1 MHGRDTRRHHHQ
13 NQGGNYNNYGYG
25 DGRGGGAPR
34 NHVIPTEPPFT
45 AYIGNAPET
54 MVQGDFEKHL
64 FVGLKVKQ
72 VRLVRDRQTDRFR
85 GFAYVDFDDA
95 ESLRSAIALDGTCVN
110 DRSIRIDVAV
120 RPLGAT
126 RNEGFRNKPGFQNQ
140 DNRRHPSGNTN
151 RSSDN
156 YHQGGR
162 NHYSNSNQQTHMRKS
177 SGEQGENQQNEEQN
191 PTRNRHSSGSARTNE
206 RHPSQ
211 TQAPREHKTPPRQ
224 ISNDDVFIAPDTP
237 ASNEDALDSHNQDE
251 NSGSIARQHS
261 RNWADC
267 PIDETV
273 VETTSPPPS
282 ANNTF
287 TSDDFQVVRNKNTK
301 TRPMGNT
308 GNRGRN
314 NGNYNRGGGGRGF
327 YDQTSPPYYNNQP
340 QPYYHQ
346 ARGNPQNMASNYS
359 HQNPHPNNQ
368 RHPGSAG
375 NRQRHNSNR
384 STNSRSNYE
393 NNNPTR
399 SARGPSTKS
408 EEFEENPSA
417 AENRPRLQL
426 LPRSQKL
433 PSASEETSPSEP
445 AARNA
450 SIFGSG
456 KPRDERDPKIMELNK
471 HIEEV
476 VEKEQQAPRTKS
488 TTSNG
493 SNEGVIKP
501 VRILTAPNKSRTDP

>member
-1 MHGRDTRRHHHQ
+1 MHGRDTRRQHHS

-25 DGRGGGAPR
+25 DGRGGAPR
-34 NHVIPTEPPFT
+34 NHVIPNEPPFT

-54 MVQGDFEKHL
+54 MVQGDFEQHL

-95 ESLRSAIALDGTCVN
+95 ESLRSAIALDGTCIN
-110 DRSIRIDVAV
+110 DRPIRIDVAV

-126 RNEGFRNKPGFQNQ
+126 KNEGFRNKPGFQNH

-162 NHYSNSNQQTHMRKS
+162 NDYSHSNQQHHTRNTS
-177 SGEQGENQQNEEQN
+177 NEYADNQHNEEQ
-191 PTRNRHSSGSARTNE
+191 PTGRNRHSSGSARTNE

-211 TQAPREHKTPPRQ
+211 TQPSKEHKTPPRQ
-224 ISNDDVFIAPDTP
+224 LSNDDVFIAPDTP
-237 ASNEDALDSHNQDE
+237 TSAEDGTDSHNQDE
-251 NSGSIARQHS
+251 NNGTIARQLS

-267 PIDETV
+267 PIDESV

-287 TSDDFQVVRNKNTK
+287 TSDDFQVVRNKTNK
-301 TRPMGNT
+301 TRPMGNP

-314 NGNYNRGGGGRGF
+314 NGNYNRGGGGGRGF
-327 YDQTSPPYYNNQP
+327 YDQMSSQYYNQP
-340 QPYYHQ
+340 QQYYQ
-346 ARGNPQNMASNYS
+346 PRGNAHHMGANYH
-359 HQNPHPNNQ
+359 HQNQNQNQNNQ

-375 NRQRHNSNR
+375 NRQRHNSNL
-384 STNSRSNYE
+384 STNSRSHHE
-393 NNNPTR
+393 NNDRTDELNETPV
-399 SARGPSTKS
+399 P
-408 EEFEENPSA
+408 

-426 LPRSQKL
+426 LPRSQKP
-433 PSASEETSPSEP
+433 PSAPEENASNEP

-456 KPRDERDPKIMELNK
+456 KPRDERDPKLAELNK

-476 VEKEQQAPRTKS
+476 VEKEQQTPRTKS
-488 TTSNG
+488 TTSTG
-493 SNEGVIKP
+493 SNEGATNKP
-501 VRILTAPNKSRTDP
+501 VRILTAPNKSQAEQ